1 MSDLMKMVDI
11 FSNESMRPPMI
22 SISELWG
29 KKRIE
34 LLHWQHD
41 SNLRNQDIV
50 GDDIGISFWFELDGS
65 FVDIEATNNFNPIYV
80 YNNLSKMKEEGKI

>member
-1 MSDLMKMVDI
+1 MSDLIKMVDI
-11 FSNESMRPPMI
+11 FSNETMRPPMI

-65 FVDIEATNNFNPIYV
+65 FVDIEATNNFNPINV
-80 YNNLSKMKEEGKI
+80 YNNLRKMEEKGEI

>member
-1 MSDLMKMVDI
+1 MSDLMKMVEI
-11 FSNESMRPPMI
+11 FSNESMTPPMI

-29 KKRIE
+29 EKRIE

-50 GDDIGISFWFELDGS
+50 GDDIAISFLFELDGS
-65 FVDIEATNNFNPIYV
+65 FVDIEATNNFNPINV
-80 YNNLSKMKEEGKI
+80 FNNLSKMKEEGKI